1 MPLHIG
7 TLGKSTLCAQ
17 QPIIVRFQN
26 GSVLEFG
33 TLDEAY
39 GFLKFY
45 NQNPTG
51 RAENPGTI
59 YQLVSGVWLEQPEEP
74 PINPSS

>member
-17 QPIIVRFQN
+17 QPIIIRFKN
-26 GSVLEFG
+26 ASLLEFPS
-33 TLDEAY
+33 LEEAY
-39 GFLKFY
+39 GFLTFY

-51 RAENPGTI
+51 RAENPGKI
-59 YQLVSGVWLEQPEEP
+59 YQLVSGVWLEQPDQP
-74 PINPSS
+74 PPKPAT